1 MEVKILNRGLELTSN
16 SYLLIDDDNHGLLI
30 DCGNYLSIKD
40 EISKLAKLD
49 GVIVT
54 HAHYDHIRGLND
66 LKKDYLDCPIYF
78 HDVNVPYFEDPFYNL
93 SKFIDEIEP
102 VSVLYDKKSL
112 NEGKIKI
119 GNFDL
124 EIIYTPGH
132 SLDGISIL
140 WKNNLFTGDFLFYN
154 TVGRVD
160 LPTSN
165 LKDLTNSLTKII
177 PYLKDGVIIYPGH
190 GKECKKQTLVKINP
204 YIIATIGDKNV

>member
-1 MEVKILNRGLELTSN
+1 MNLLNKIKQMFFSSGSRKNEPEFVFDISNLIKFKVVVIEFSDNVESRSGEIIAKKLQQQEGLEVS
-16 SYLLIDDDNHGLLI
+16 
-30 DCGNYLSIKD
+30 
-40 EISKLAKLD
+40 
-49 GVIVT
+49 
-54 HAHYDHIRGLND
+54 
-66 LKKDYLDCPIYF
+66 
-78 HDVNVPYFEDPFYNL
+78 YFEDPFYNL